1 MGCIHT
7 RVSEVEV
14 ALHLAEVPGEEGGG
28 WKCSRNEHFR
38 LTDLIGAHV
47 PIHRLCLVLAW
58 VCQVAVVLTLR
69 EEETRDHE
77 AKGEG

>member
-1 MGCIHT
+1 M
-7 RVSEVEV
+7 
-14 ALHLAEVPGEEGGG
+14 AEVTGEEGEG
-28 WKCSRNEHFR
+28 WKWSRNKQFR

-69 EEETRDHE
+69 EEETRDRE